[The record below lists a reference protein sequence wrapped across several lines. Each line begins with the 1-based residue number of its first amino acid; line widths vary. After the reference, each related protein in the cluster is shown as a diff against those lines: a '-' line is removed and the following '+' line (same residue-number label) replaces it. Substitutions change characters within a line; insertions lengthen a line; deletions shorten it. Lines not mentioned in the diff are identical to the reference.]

1 MHKSL
6 RLQHGVYA
14 ITPDTGQTTEDLL
27 SLIEQVMKG
36 GIKILQYRSKISD
49 ENLRVRQAK
58 KIKTLCRDYKVPLI
72 INDDVALAI
81 SIEADGIHLGK
92 SDTPCSV
99 VRKVLE
105 EGKIIGISCYDS
117 VSLAQNAER
126 DGADYVAFGSFYPS
140 KSKPNAPLCSIETL
154 KTASAILNI
163 PIVAIGGIQFE
174 NAGKLVDNGA
184 DYLAVID
191 QLFNH
196 PSPTLAANKLSMLF

>member
-6 RLQHGVYA
+6 RLRNGVYA

-27 SLIEQVMKG
+27 SLTEQVMKG

-58 KIKTLCRDYKVPLI
+58 EIKTLCRDYKVPLI
-72 INDDVALAI
+72 INDDVALAV
-81 SIEADGIHLGK
+81 SIDADGVHLGK
-92 SDTPCSV
+92 SDAPCSV
-99 VRKVLE
+99 VRTVLE
-105 EGKIIGISCYDS
+105 GEKIIGISCYDS

-174 NAGKLVDNGA
+174 NAKKLVDNGA

>member
-6 RLQHGVYA
+6 RLRNGVYA

-27 SLIEQVMKG
+27 SLTEQVMKG

-58 KIKTLCRDYKVPLI
+58 EIKTLCRDYKVPLI
-72 INDDVALAI
+72 INDDVALAV
-81 SIEADGIHLGK
+81 SIDADGVHLGK
-92 SDTPCSV
+92 SDAPCSV
-99 VRKVLE
+99 VRTVLE
-105 EGKIIGISCYDS
+105 GEKIIGISCYDS

-154 KTASAILNI
+154 KTASTILNI

-174 NAGKLVDNGA
+174 NAKKLVDNGA

>member
-6 RLQHGVYA
+6 RLRNGVYA

-27 SLIEQVMKG
+27 SLTEQVMKG

-58 KIKTLCRDYKVPLI
+58 EIKTLCRDYRVPLI
-72 INDDVALAI
+72 INDDVALAV
-81 SIEADGIHLGK
+81 SIDADGVHLGK
-92 SDTPCSV
+92 SDAPCSV
-99 VRKVLE
+99 VRTVLE
-105 EGKIIGISCYDS
+105 GEKIIGISCYDS

-154 KTASAILNI
+154 KTASTILNI

-174 NAGKLVDNGA
+174 NAKKLVDNGA